1 MTELDGVFFKEIVEQ
16 GLREFPNECC
26 GVIAADG
33 DGRPVKVFTMK
44 NADASPVTYRLDGKE
59 QLRVFDEIDEQGWE
73 LWAIYHSHTHSEAY
87 PSDTDRRLAF
97 YPESRYMVLSL
108 ADREQ
113 PVLRS
118 FFITDGEVD
127 GRGADDRMTAPT
139 PMFNEDQ
146 VQRYSRHIILP
157 NIGGAGQRK
166 LLDASVLVIG
176 AGGLGSPVAMYL
188 AAAGI
193 GKIGIVD
200 FDRVDVTNLQRQIL
214 HTTADV
220 GRSKVESAVEHLR
233 AINPTIDIV
242 GHDTLLFST
251 NVFDVMEP
259 YDVVID
265 GTDNF
270 PVRYLVNDATQFLG
284 KPLVYGSIFQWEG
297 QATVFMPG
305 QEAPCYRCLFPSPPP
320 PGTVPSCAEGGV
332 FGVLPGVIGSIQ
344 ATEAIKLITGEGESL
359 VGRLLLYDALHMDF
373 QEVKIRWDAD
383 CPVCGKAPTI
393 TELIDYEAF
402 CGVPA
407 RADVRSP

>member
-1 MTELDGVFFKEIVEQ
+1 MTG
-16 GLREFPNECC
+16 
-26 GVIAADG
+26 
-33 DGRPVKVFTMK
+33 
-44 NADASPVTYRLDGKE
+44 
-59 QLRVFDEIDEQGWE
+59 
-73 LWAIYHSHTHSEAY
+73 
-87 PSDTDRRLAF
+87 
-97 YPESRYMVLSL
+97 
-108 ADREQ
+108 
-113 PVLRS
+113 
-118 FFITDGEVD
+118 
-127 GRGADDRMTAPT
+127 PT
-139 PMFNEDQ
+139 PRFTEDQ

-193 GKIGIVD
+193 GKLGIVD

-214 HTTADV
+214 HTTPDV
-220 GRSKVESAVEHLR
+220 GRSKIESAVEHLH
-233 AINPTIDIV
+233 AINPTIDV
-242 GHDTLLFST
+242 VAHETLLFSD

-259 YDVVID
+259 YDIVID

-270 PVRYLVNDATQFLG
+270 PVRYLVNDATQFMG
-284 KPLVYGSIFQWEG
+284 KPLVYGSIYQWEG
-297 QATVFMPG
+297 QATVFLPG
-305 QEAPCYRCLFPSPPP
+305 QGSPCYRCLFPSPPP

-383 CPVCGKAPTI
+383 CPVCGKSPTI

-407 RADVRSP
+407 RAD